1 MRTSTL
7 LILLLLLGMIFID
20 VSATPLTHINGD
32 STKQVLDLDEDEEDE
47 EDNEEGGVLGGSLD
61 MITLALYAALL
72 VAIIASVAP
81 YMVRRLRS
89 RK

>member
-1 MRTSTL
+1 MRTSAL
-7 LILLLLLGMIFID
+7 LILLLLLGMIFIE
-20 VSATPLTHINGD
+20 VLATPLTPNIGD
-32 STKQVLDLDEDEEDE
+32 STKQVLDLDEDEED
-47 EDNEEGGVLGGSLD
+47 DEEGGSLGGSLD